1 MSNQLDSLEISLLRK
16 TLFVM
21 MILGFVMSL
30 VNTFTD
36 IKHIYVTISTWILG
50 VLCTVLYLLVRKNIY
65 IVPAKYI
72 LTIFTFV
79 TIVFCWVYNN
89 QSYSPILAFYI
100 MWVVFVVFLWDTY
113 KVVFFLTVGMLTF
126 FTLGFIDYS
135 MPDFLEPYKTHHDR
149 VIDMYLGTTFVIS
162 FIIIYSWHIKKAYVK
177 KIKELK
183 QAESLK
189 TAFLQNISHEIR
201 TPMNAIIGF
210 SELLQTQSLTQ
221 QNKLKYIDTINASGR
236 HLMSIID
243 DIMNIS
249 LLDAGQVTLSPKS
262 VLLSKLLHSVYDQ
275 IKMHSLLSPKVI
287 LRAPVIEL
295 EKDYYLKIDEVK
307 LKQVLQNLLVNAI
320 KYTNVG
326 YIEFGCRMQEANLE
340 FYVKDTGIGIDS
352 EQQKVI
358 FERFTQI
365 EKTHHSRF
373 KGAGLGLSIC
383 KSYLELMGG
392 TIDVRSQKGNGSIFS
407 FIIPFEPVQEIDSFD
422 FSTDE
427 NVPNKTLLIAED
439 EDVNY
444 EFLKIVLEK
453 HYTLMRARNGCEVVE
468 LMDQNEIDV
477 DCILMDIK
485 MPGMN
490 GVEAAKLIKKNHP
503 DVYIVAQTALNEIE
517 DDFNIKHTCFDDYIL
532 KPINPKSLL
541 SLLYIILE

>member
-1 MSNQLDSLEISLLRK
+1 MFTTTDSFQI
-16 TLFVM
+16 TLFKRTLFFLSV
-21 MILGFVMSL
+21 IGFIMSL

-36 IKHIYVTISTWILG
+36 IKHPYVTISTWIFG
-50 VLCTVLYLLVRKNIY
+50 IGCAVMYMLVRKHKY
-65 IVPAKYI
+65 IVPVKYF
-72 LTIFTFV
+72 LTIFTLII
-79 TIVFCWVYNN
+79 IVFCWVYNN
-89 QSYSPILAFYI
+89 QSYSPMLAFYI
-100 MWVVFVVFLWDTY
+100 MWIVFVVFLWNTY
-113 KVVFFLTVGMLTF
+113 KVVIFLSIGMLIL

-162 FIIIYSWHIKKAYVK
+162 FIIIYGWHIKNAYAQ
-177 KIKELK
+177 KIEELRR
-183 QAESLK
+183 AESLK

-221 QNKLKYIDTINASGR
+221 HNKLKYIDTINTSGK

-243 DIMNIS
+243 DIMSIS
-249 LLDAGQVTLSPKS
+249 LLDAGQVTLSRKS
-262 VLLSKLLHSVYDQ
+262 VQLSKLLHSVYDQ
-275 IKMHSLLSPKVI
+275 VKMHSLLSPKVI

-295 EKDYYLKIDEVK
+295 EKDYYIMVDEVK

-326 YIEFGCRMQEANLE
+326 YIEFGCRMQEASLE

-358 FERFTQI
+358 FERFTQL
-365 EKTHHSRF
+365 EKTQHSRF

-383 KSYLELMGG
+383 KSYVDLMGG
-392 TIDVRSQKGNGSIFS
+392 TIDVRSQKGNGSLFS
-407 FIIPFEPVQEIDSFD
+407 VLIPFEPIQEIDSFD

-427 NVPNKTLLIAED
+427 NTPRKTLLIAED

-444 EFLKIVLEK
+444 EFLKIVLE
-453 HYTLMRARNGCEVVE
+453 
-468 LMDQNEIDV
+468 
-477 DCILMDIK
+477 
-485 MPGMN
+485 
-490 GVEAAKLIKKNHP
+490 
-503 DVYIVAQTALNEIE
+503 
-517 DDFNIKHTCFDDYIL
+517 
-532 KPINPKSLL
+532 
-541 SLLYIILE
+541 